1 MYRAT
6 GRTLSDWQREWRPA
20 QALAEPAL
28 ALEWPR
34 DTLRERVAQRFS
46 QMLDEGF
53 LDEIRGIQSS
63 GGFGPTAAKALG
75 YRQMID
81 FLDGKLSLEIA
92 TERAINGT
100 RTYIRR
106 QMTWLRSFPDLNWIA
121 MCDDAGSP
129 RPTNELA
136 VACLAAFNVVSQSR
150 TPQQDSTHD

>member
-1 MYRAT
+1 
-6 GRTLSDWQREWRPA
+6 
-20 QALAEPAL
+20 
-28 ALEWPR
+28 
-34 DTLRERVAQRFS
+34 
-46 QMLDEGF
+46 MLDDGF
-53 LDEIRGIQSS
+53 LDEIRSIQAS
-63 GGFGPTAAKALG
+63 GGFGSTAAKALG

-81 FLDGKLSLEIA
+81 FLDGKSSLEEA

-129 RPTNELA
+129 RPTNELTA
-136 VACLAAFNVVSQSR
+136 ACLAAFNVVSLSR